1 VVDAR
6 RGGSPTVLR
15 IVVGKQLE
23 ELRKKAGFSYEQ
35 AAEAIGMS
43 HATIRRMEAA
53 KVARL
58 RPPDVEMLLRTYGI
72 TDQGEIDAFV
82 GVVREANR
90 PGWWHTYRDVMPSW
104 FSAFLSLEE
113 TAHYIR
119 AYEAQFV
126 HELLQTEDYAR
137 AQLTAEAPH
146 APADVT
152 ERRVALRMQRQE
164 LLTRRHGPRLWVVMD
179 ETVLRWAVGGPDVM
193 RDQID
198 HLIQVSALP
207 NVILQL
213 MPFSEGPHPATR
225 AGSFH
230 FFRFKVPELPDVVYS
245 DNLARAVY
253 LDKREDVT
261 AYQEALDRL
270 CAQAAPQD
278 RTQVLLGGIRNKL

>member
-1 VVDAR
+1 
-6 RGGSPTVLR
+6 
-15 IVVGKQLE
+15 
-23 ELRKKAGFSYEQ
+23 
-35 AAEAIGMS
+35 
-43 HATIRRMEAA
+43 MEAA

-58 RPPDVEMLLRTYGI
+58 RPPDIEMLLRTYGI

-90 PGWWHTYRDVMPSW
+90 PGWWHTYRDVMPGW

-113 TAHYIR
+113 TADYIR

-164 LLTRRHGPRLWVVMD
+164 LLTRRQAPRLWVVMD

-193 RDQID
+193 RAQID
-198 HLIQVSALP
+198 HLIEVSALP

-213 MPFSEGPHPATR
+213 MPFTHGPHPATR

-230 FFRFKVPELPDVVYS
+230 FFRLKVPELPDVVYS

-278 RTQVLLGGIRNKL
+278 RTQILLGDIRNKF